1 MVASVE
7 GRCHGFIA
15 AEPRGTGGFGYDPLF
30 LVPEYGQT
38 FGELPPEV
46 KQRMSHRA
54 NALRQLRPVI
64 ERLRGEPRHGEM
76 TRVLSRNPR
85 HH

>member
-1 MVASVE
+1 MALPTKVVASAE

-15 AEPRGTGGFGYDPLF
+15 TEYRGTGGFGYDPLF

-54 NALRQLRPVI
+54 KAFAQLRPAL
-64 ERLRGEPRHGEM
+64 ERIVE
-76 TRVLSRNPR
+76 
-85 HH
+85 